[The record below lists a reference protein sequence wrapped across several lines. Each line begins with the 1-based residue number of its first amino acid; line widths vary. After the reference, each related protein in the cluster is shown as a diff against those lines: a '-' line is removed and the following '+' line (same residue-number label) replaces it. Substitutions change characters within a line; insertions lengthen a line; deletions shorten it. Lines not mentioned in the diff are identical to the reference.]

1 MYIQQIGNG
10 GAFDFESVNSS
21 FLINI
26 GTFKKPSY
34 ILFDCGHSVFAEL
47 RRMEKDGKEIIK
59 YIDYIYISHFDD
71 DHDGSL
77 KTLGY
82 YRYFVLNLTTN
93 LLITPLAKELAKRL
107 QGINSQIKFGEKI
120 PADIFKFKANI
131 NYIGEDTKR
140 KTYAYNCIK
149 CSHHV
154 DGYGLVLGETPDG
167 ILEFRSML
175 YISGDTKVNRHS
187 NEIIQMVLENKQ
199 KIEEFKDH
207 TLKNDFLEEFEN
219 SYLIFHDYSEWD
231 AYDQQ
236 THTCKQDFEK
246 YYHKAIEGGIEINKY
261 HNNKKFNREP
271 REIKMITYKNL
282 REPLRFP
289 QPEIIYVTP
298 ELDTILYNNK
308 HQE

>member
-1 MYIQQIGNG
+1 MIIQQIGNG

-26 GTFKKPSY
+26 GTLKKPSY

-47 RRMEKDGKEIIK
+47 RGMEKDGTEIIK

-82 YRYFVLNLTTN
+82 YRYFMLNLTTK
-93 LLITPLAKELAKRL
+93 LLVTPLVKELAKRL

-120 PADIFKFKANI
+120 PADIFKFESNI
-131 NYIGEDTKR
+131 IYQNGEER
-140 KTYAYNCIK
+140 KIYRYNCIK

-154 DGYGLVLGETPDG
+154 DGYGLVLGELPDEV
-167 ILEFRSML
+167 LEYRSMI
-175 YISGDTKVNRHS
+175 YISGDTKVNKYS
-187 NEIIQMVLENKQ
+187 NEIIQMMLENKQ
-199 KIEEFKDH
+199 DIEEIEATEVGNNFLKEFKD
-207 TLKNDFLEEFEN
+207 
-219 SYLIFHDYSEWD
+219 SYIIFHDYSEWD

-246 YYHKAIEGGIEINKY
+246 YYSKAIEGGIEINKY
-261 HNNKKFNREP
+261 HNNKEFNKEP
-271 REIKMITYKNL
+271 REIQMITDRRL
-282 REPLRFP
+282 RNNIRFP
-289 QPEIIYVTP
+289 HPEAISTSLEY
-298 ELDTILYNNK
+298 DAILYNI
-308 HQE
+308 

>member
-26 GTFKKPSY
+26 GTLEKPSY

-47 RRMEKDGKEIIK
+47 RRMEKDGTEIIK

-120 PADIFKFKANI
+120 PADIFKFKTNI

-140 KTYAYNCIK
+140 KTYAYNNIK

-154 DGYGLVLGETPDG
+154 DGYGLVLGEIQTPNG
-167 ILEFRSML
+167 FSEFRSML
-175 YISGDTKVNRHS
+175 YISGDTKVNNHS
-187 NEIIQMVLENKQ
+187 NEIIQMVFENKQ
-199 KIEEFKDH
+199 KMKEFKDH

-246 YYHKAIEGGIEINKY
+246 YYNKAIEGGIKINKY
-261 HNNKKFNREP
+261 HNNGIFNKEP
-271 REIKMITYKNL
+271 REIKPISYMNL
-282 REPLRFP
+282 RETLKFP
-289 QPEIIYVTP
+289 IPEIIYVTP
-298 ELDTILYNNK
+298 ELDEILYNK
-308 HQE
+308 